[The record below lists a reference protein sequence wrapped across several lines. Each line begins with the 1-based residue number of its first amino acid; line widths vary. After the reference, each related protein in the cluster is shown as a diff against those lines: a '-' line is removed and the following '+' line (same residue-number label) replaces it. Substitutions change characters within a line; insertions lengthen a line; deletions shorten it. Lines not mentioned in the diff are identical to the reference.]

1 MVKIVVEEFD
11 VCHKFSMTH
20 YVVANEFTI
29 FVDFNQYNLDICNM
43 IEYIKNEAVVSDLS
57 TYHWKVHRSLIQ
69 VRKSLSFSDFEKNH
83 VLIFQLYKKTFWLVF
98 RNLTEATLKFLL
110 LKIG

>member
-43 IEYIKNEAVVSDLS
+43 IE
-57 TYHWKVHRSLIQ
+57 
-69 VRKSLSFSDFEKNH
+69 
-83 VLIFQLYKKTFWLVF
+83 
-98 RNLTEATLKFLL
+98 
-110 LKIG
+110 